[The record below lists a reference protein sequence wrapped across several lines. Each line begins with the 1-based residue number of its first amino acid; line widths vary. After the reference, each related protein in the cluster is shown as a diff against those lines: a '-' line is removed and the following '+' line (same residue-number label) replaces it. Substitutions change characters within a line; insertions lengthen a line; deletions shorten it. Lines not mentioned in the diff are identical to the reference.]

1 VNGKDDFFEDLGLDV
16 RIILNRSQGNR
27 VGGCGL
33 DLSGSG

>member
-1 VNGKDDFFEDLGLDV
+1 MGDLGVNARMILKC
-16 RIILNRSQGNR
+16 ILNV